1 MPPVDANEP
10 SDDIDEV
17 VPGTSLEGLGKMWEN
32 DETIRG
38 RALATKSML
47 YWPTSEQVGVITFD
61 TMKYNVRVLM
71 ILLEKWAPQVDSA
84 KTVCIDQLRAEVWF
98 LKMFAQVVT
107 GIWFLQGMATL

>member
-107 GIWFLQGMATL
+107 GI